1 MGGDEGAEAHD
12 RDGTRAFLLAIGAVI
27 GASVAWGWLKPH
39 REGEAEPASDV
50 GGGIGELAGEPPHH
64 GQTESTSLKV
74 RTAPDGVPVA
84 PVGALEPT
92 PPPAWVRP
100 TIVWTVV
107 LVAGVVVAVT
117 VLGLLHQVILY
128 LLLALFFSFAM
139 EPAVTYMH
147 RQWHWKRG
155 AATGLLLG
163 LVFLG
168 MLVLV
173 LVFVPTLLKGAAT
186 IADRLPQAAQQFQIW
201 AKDTLGIDVSTT
213 SIESGGKEASSSML
227 ASSASPLS
235 TLVGF
240 TASLVGGIFGVFT
253 VGMFIFYMVAE
264 APQFRR
270 AVLSFFQPARQQ
282 ELLSI

>member
-12 RDGTRAFLLAIGAVI
+12 RDGPRAFLLAIGAVI

-147 RQWHWKRG
+147 RQWHWRRG

-168 MLVLV
+168 LLVLV
-173 LVFVPTLLKGAAT
+173 LVFVPTLLKGASA
-186 IADRLPQAAQQFQIW
+186 IAERLPQAA
-201 AKDTLGIDVSTT
+201 
-213 SIESGGKEASSSML
+213 
-227 ASSASPLS
+227 
-235 TLVGF
+235 
-240 TASLVGGIFGVFT
+240 
-253 VGMFIFYMVAE
+253 
-264 APQFRR
+264 
-270 AVLSFFQPARQQ
+270 
-282 ELLSI
+282 